1 MTGAFRRLMKTIL
14 NFNSFDKS
22 TQKKKKNQRSFSC
35 LTNYSSTSVL
45 WISSFELRGPVSGQK
60 VPIARV
66 SVHCLVWLII
76 LKSH

>member
-1 MTGAFRRLMKTIL
+1 MDYKQFSI
-14 NFNSFDKS
+14 S
-22 TQKKKKNQRSFSC
+22 TVLKEAHKKKNQRSFSC
-35 LTNYSSTSVL
+35 LTNYSSRSVL
-45 WISSFELRGPVSGQK
+45 LISLFELRGPVSGQK

>member
-1 MTGAFRRLMKTIL
+1 MDYKQFSI
-14 NFNSFDKS
+14 S
-22 TQKKKKNQRSFSC
+22 TALTEAQKKNQRSFSC
-35 LTNYSSTSVL
+35 FTDYSSTSVL

-60 VPIARV
+60 VAIARV

>member
-1 MTGAFRRLMKTIL
+1 MDYKQFSI
-14 NFNSFDKS
+14 S
-22 TQKKKKNQRSFSC
+22 TVLTEAQKKKKKKNQRSFSC

-45 WISSFELRGPVSGQK
+45 LISSFELRGPVSGQK

>member
-1 MTGAFRRLMKTIL
+1 MDYKQFSI
-14 NFNSFDKS
+14 S
-22 TQKKKKNQRSFSC
+22 TVLTEAQKKNQRSFSF

-45 WISSFELRGPVSGQK
+45 LISSFESRGPVSGQK